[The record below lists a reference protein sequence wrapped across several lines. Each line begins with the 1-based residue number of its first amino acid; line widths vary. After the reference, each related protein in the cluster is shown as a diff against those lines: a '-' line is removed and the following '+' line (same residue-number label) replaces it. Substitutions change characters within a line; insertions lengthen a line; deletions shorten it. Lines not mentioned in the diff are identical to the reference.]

1 MSARTVCQHKNQH
14 KNQNKMSESSKGA
27 ANAPK
32 GRSLS
37 CQAIEGDNKGTFKRY
52 LLRVVKNSEE
62 RDNIY
67 KLLNLFRDEQYNKAY
82 LILPLYDEEVYN
94 MTYKDLLYNL
104 SLDVFNNYFFDN
116 PFKFNYDFEFIKG
129 LYNKYL
135 DLINNNIKL
144 LYMVLKSYDNHIK
157 DLINK
162 LLKDVKQIEKEYK
175 DKNYKKAFI
184 MNNFIINLLIM
195 DINKQYKDFK
205 NKDKIN
211 IKNYFKRIFKE
222 MRIKR
227 LNKQRDNIYKNY
239 YKRQFKR
246 TIEEL
251 KKVNKIKI
259 YKESI
264 NNLID
269 KIYISNLSEGVKK
282 VVLISSSFKYDFN
295 FNLKLL
301 SEELFELSYPVL
313 MREIIKNHIT
323 SNQLKQ
329 LIENKDQF
337 RTDFRYIEEGINKRI
352 FIRSVKF
359 VNFSSRIDN
368 FIKIIILKEL
378 LKGKDIGQIL
388 RDFEYIYK
396 PFKENKTIKNTTLK
410 TFETNTEAFYN
421 DYINNNLNFYKRI
434 ILKEYYKEFIKAVIT
449 AQAQK
454 QNLRIN
460 IRKIIENFLKMNI
473 ITIGTALKDIDYIE
487 LLKSVKFYDTYIKTR
502 FYSLAIWY
510 DLEDIYN
517 IYYYNKF

>member
-1 MSARTVCQHKNQH
+1 MCANLVF
-14 KNQNKMSESSKGA
+14 QNA
-27 ANAPK
+27 TQNPK
-32 GRSLS
+32 L
-37 CQAIEGDNKGTFKRY
+37 QEIEGDNKGTFKRY

-82 LILPLYDEEVYN
+82 LILPLYNEELYN
-94 MTYKDLLYNL
+94 MTYKDLLYNI

-116 PFKFNYDFEFIKG
+116 PFKFGYDFAFIEV
-129 LYNKYL
+129 LYNRYL
-135 DLINNNIKL
+135 NLINNNIKL
-144 LYMVLKSYDNHIK
+144 LYMLLKSYDNHIK
-157 DLINK
+157 DLINN
-162 LLKDVKQIEKEYK
+162 LLKDVKQTERENK
-175 DKNYKKAFI
+175 DKNYKKAYI

-195 DINKQYKDFK
+195 DINKQYKEQK

-211 IKNYFKRIFKE
+211 IKNYYKRIFKE
-222 MRIKR
+222 MKIKI

-239 YKRQFKR
+239 YKRQFKS

-264 NNLID
+264 NNLIE

-282 VVLISSSFKYDFN
+282 VA
-295 FNLKLL
+295 LL
-301 SEELFELSYPVL
+301 SVYYGSEFGYNLQKFAENIIGLSYRVFICDL
-313 MREIIKNHIT
+313 IREHINST
-323 SNQLKQ
+323 ELKYM
-329 LIENKDQF
+329 INNKEEF
-337 RTDFRYIEEGINKRI
+337 REKFDYIEKYINHYI
-352 FIRSVKF
+352 FINSIRF
-359 VNFSSRIDN
+359 VNFSRYISN
-368 FIKIIILKEL
+368 FIRIIIIKEI
-378 LKGKDIGQIL
+378 LKGKDTRQIL

-396 PFKENKTIKNTTLK
+396 PFKERKTIKNTTLK

-434 ILKEYYKEFIKAVIT
+434 ILKEYYREFIKAVIT

-460 IRKIIENFLKMNI
+460 IRKIIGYFLDMNI
-473 ITIGTALKDIDYIE
+473 ITIGTALKDIEYIE
-487 LLKSVKFYDTYIKTR
+487 LLKSVKFYDKYIKTR

-517 IYYYNKF
+517 IYYYDNI